1 MLESLPWLL
10 RAVTAHN
17 RLICRDIR
25 ELSPILFFCT
35 FPLFLWFFN
44 KLLADYE
51 QSCKC
56 DGEEYDSASV
66 TQGKVSLRI
75 TNFKQKKRRQSQD
88 QRVESLIWAIS
99 KKRVGQF
106 DDCG

>member
-75 TNFKQKKRRQSQD
+75 TKNVIQK
-88 QRVESLIWAIS
+88 SLKIERYS
-99 KKRVGQF
+99 KLHVSEKKNNPRAASYAS
-106 DDCG
+106 